1 MSPADK
7 ICTGVKDIVIAS
19 LEHQGY
25 ASLDL
30 DFPSS
35 SPALLYC
42 VGVLRTDFLASGHL
56 KTDDVVP
63 LHPFVEVD
71 AKCGFYTGRQML
83 VEFANFDE
91 SSLQQL
97 VKGQLL
103 LLSGFDVA
111 HQPSGSVESAH
122 LTLRAENEASKIWI
136 VEAEFLSS
144 VLPARSGYIPLSDLY
159 TSGPSLGLYA
169 VVSSWR
175 CQENADG
182 SKSLALK
189 LIDSSIRPDRPVTC
203 HLKFEA
209 NSPIPA
215 LKSEGFYV
223 IRFHRISCSRRH
235 AAIELYGIVGRRGLS
250 LELWHCLIG
259 STASRLP
266 CGHNACT
273 LTEDDRVEVD
283 RLRVWYEMD
292 AKSDRSPI
300 SIENEFQAV
309 ESFTPGLY
317 CNIIAKVI
325 CVFPSVLFPDC
336 AIIRAT
342 DGTVRPSSVRLAVL
356 NDEQLGN
363 APARTLEL
371 MESHSNLLFDV
382 FAYGSHSQYA
392 KSLRFAQYVAFFN
405 LHLHY
410 KLYQPMQAALTMHSG
425 NANGRRI
432 EVLDS
437 NSHLLEQ
444 IRQRVQS
451 YFPDE
456 AE

>member
-7 ICTGVKDIVIAS
+7 ICAGVKDIVIAS

-25 ASLDL
+25 AHLDL

-35 SPALLYC
+35 SPTLLYC
-42 VGVLRTDFLASGHL
+42 VGVLRTDSLGCRHL
-56 KTDDVVP
+56 NSDDVVP
-63 LHPFVEVD
+63 LHSFVEVD
-71 AKCGFYTGRQML
+71 AKCGFYTGRRML

-91 SSLQQL
+91 STLQQL
-97 VKGQLL
+97 VEGQLL
-103 LLSGFDVA
+103 LLSGFDVGY
-111 HQPSGSVESAH
+111 QPSGSTESAH

-136 VEAEFLSS
+136 VETAFLSS
-144 VLPARSGYIPLSDLY
+144 TLPARSGYIPLSDLY
-159 TSGPSLGLYA
+159 MSGPSLGLYA

-175 CQENADG
+175 CQENNDG
-182 SKSLALK
+182 SKSLTLK

-209 NSPIPA
+209 NTPIPP
-215 LKSEGFYV
+215 LKGQGFYV
-223 IRFHRISCSRRH
+223 IRFHRISCSKRH
-235 AAIELYGIVGRRGLS
+235 GAVELYGIVGRRGLS
-250 LELWHCLIG
+250 FELWHCLIG
-259 STASRLP
+259 SIANRLP
-266 CGHNACT
+266 CKHKACT
-273 LTEDDRVEVD
+273 LTEEDQVQVD
-283 RLRVWYEMD
+283 RLHVWYEMD
-292 AKSDRSPI
+292 VKSDRSQLSP
-300 SIENEFQAV
+300 EDEFQLV

-336 AIIRAT
+336 SIIRAT
-342 DGTVRPSSVRLAVL
+342 DGTVPPSSIRLAVL
-356 NDEQLGN
+356 EDEQLGN
-363 APARTLEL
+363 APARMLDL

-432 EVLDS
+432 EVLKS
-437 NSHLLEQ
+437 NSYLLEE